1 MGQSQYEKKSG
12 RWKKGFQC
20 PKGIYQIEEEKN
32 MKKVGYARV
41 SAKDQSLDTQLI
53 QLEKYGCD
61 EIVSEKIT
69 GVSKE
74 RKLFELVE
82 ELNADDKIIVTKI
95 DRLGRSTLQS
105 IELVEKMNKKGIGLV
120 ILDMQMDTTTITGKL
135 FFSIMSAFAEWERL
149 NLLEKQERGIQAAR
163 LKGKHLGKPRQW
175 NKAGMEEAIKMY
187 EDERIV
193 SEIVDITKVSRSAL
207 YRELKKRGIVRNE
220 K

>member
-1 MGQSQYEKKSG
+1 
-12 RWKKGFQC
+12 
-20 PKGIYQIEEEKN
+20 

-82 ELNADDKIIVTKI
+82 ELNTDDKIIVTKI

>member
-12 RWKKGFQC
+12 RWKKGFRC

-82 ELNADDKIIVTKI
+82 ELNTDDKIIVTKI